1 MTMDHAAAHEHLAD
15 LALEPGRL
23 PTIAT
28 DASPDGVA
36 FRRHLDVCA
45 DCRAELEAS
54 RRVYAALDVALE
66 PDDPPA
72 PGAILDAGPA
82 HGTVGRGRL
91 ADLAR
96 RRVAPPADLRAR
108 VLAGVRGETPT
119 SSGEAAP
126 RRRWRPPHVRGAYL
140 TLAAA
145 VIVAVVAGGIAIDR
159 GRQLD
164 ATRSEVVELTTA
176 TATLDRVLAEPDH
189 WVATLRAVDG
199 SAGGTL
205 AWSDTEVVVLTS
217 ALPAPAAGAIYRCW
231 IEHDGQRSP
240 VGTMS
245 FAARIGYWAGEMG
258 AWGGPPKPGSRFG
271 VSLVSAD
278 GGGTSSAVL
287 VAQL

>member
-1 MTMDHAAAHEHLAD
+1 MDHAAAHEHLAD

-23 PTIAT
+23 STIAT
-28 DASPDGVA
+28 DESPDGVA
-36 FRRHLDVCA
+36 FRRHLDACA

-54 RRVYAALDVALE
+54 RRVYAALDVAVE
-66 PDDPPA
+66 PDDLPVPGVA
-72 PGAILDAGPA
+72 PDAGS
-82 HGTVGRGRL
+82 VRGEIGHRRL
-91 ADLAR
+91 ADLDR

-108 VLAGVRGETPT
+108 VLAGARAEAPITA
-119 SSGEAAP
+119 GEAVP
-126 RRRWRPPHVRGAYL
+126 RRGRRPRRPRGAYL
-140 TLAAA
+140 ALAAA
-145 VIVAVVAGGIAIDR
+145 VIVAVAAGGIAVDR

-199 SAGGTL
+199 TAGGTL

-217 ALPAPAAGAIYRCW
+217 ALPAPAAGATYRCW
-231 IEHDGQRSP
+231 IEQGGQRSP

-245 FAARIGYWAGEMG
+245 FADTIGYWAGEMG
-258 AWGGPPKPGSRFG
+258 PWGGPPQPGSRFG
-271 VSLVSAD
+271 VSLVPA
-278 GGGTSSAVL
+278 GGGGAPSAVL